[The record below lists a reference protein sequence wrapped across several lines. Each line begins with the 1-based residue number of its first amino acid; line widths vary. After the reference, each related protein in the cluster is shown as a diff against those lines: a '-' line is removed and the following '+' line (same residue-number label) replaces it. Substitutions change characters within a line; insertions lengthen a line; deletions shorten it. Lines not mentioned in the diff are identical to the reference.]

1 MSDVKVVKKGQ
12 FLFKAGDKIQ
22 SVFVIQS
29 GQVNI
34 CLQRNNKIFD
44 IMTVGNGYVF
54 ADLTVLGTNVY
65 LYSGLA
71 QQELKV
77 TEIPVDVFKRDYEAL
92 SVTHKSLIKT
102 MAERLKWAVN
112 EVKNSK
118 QDSTAVPCSEERIPK
133 AFGAVFHVL
142 NHKGLKEGTKAKVD
156 WMTLKNYSQRIFGES
171 PKRIE
176 QVTQVLVKLKLAEY
190 TMGRDPNNAD
200 PEAPETE
207 IQGFEIFDLPSLEA
221 FFEFYQ
227 YYYYKGGKTEL
238 LKYDESNFNTL
249 RLLLMAY
256 ADVTADKFGV
266 VTKDF
271 NTVVDFF
278 KDYGVSLGNG
288 HFTSLEAKGLFCKR
302 KNATDGK
309 VQLQFDF
316 KEFKVQIDIWSLIR
330 EVDKLN
336 ERGYVDM
343 ADVDDGPKK
352 KQSIEGGLECTS
364 CKTVIAADCKFCS
377 ECGAKNLSAKSTTV
391 LNFDKKAA

>member
-176 QVTQVLVKLKLAEY
+176 QVTQVLVKLKLVEY
-190 TMGRDPNNAD
+190 IMGCDLNNVD
-200 PEAPETE
+200 PEVPETE
-207 IQGFEIFDLPSLEA
+207 IQGFEIFDLSSLEA

-256 ADVTADKFGV
+256 ADVIADKFGV

-316 KEFKVQIDIWSLIR
+316 KEFKVQIDIWSLIC

-364 CKTVIAADCKFCS
+364 CKTIIALDCKFCS